1 MATEV
6 VTLVR
11 LDLVGNVESVN
22 FFKILSVAIAEG
34 IELIISLALLRS
46 EILVGVSGDG
56 ALVFE
61 PLEVNIAIRYLSPLS
76 VKFGIQICILFLAVV
91 ENASLLVNF

>member
-1 MATEV
+1 MGTEV

-11 LDLVGNVESVN
+11 LDLVGNVKPVD

-34 IELIISLALLRS
+34 VQFIISLALLRS
-46 EILVGVSGDG
+46 EILIGVDRDR

-61 PLEVNIAIRYLSPLS
+61 PLEVNIAIRDLSPLS
-76 VKFGIQICILFLAVV
+76 IEFGIQICILLLAVV

>member
-1 MATEV
+1 MGTEV

-11 LDLVGNVESVN
+11 FDLVGNVKPVD
-22 FFKILSVAIAEG
+22 FFKILSVAITEG
-34 IELIISLALLRS
+34 VKFIVSLALLRS
-46 EILVGVSGDG
+46 EILIGISGDG

-61 PLEVNIAIRYLSPLS
+61 PLEVNIAIRDLSPMS
-76 VKFGIQICILFLAVV
+76 IEFGIQICILLLAVV